1 MMTTP
6 IRNAPC
12 FAMCAL
18 VCDPS
23 LKAECVPVFGGEGE
37 RGAFVPEALKAVRT
51 MCWKRWY
58 DCVSCAF
65 R

>member
-12 FAMCAL
+12 FAVCAA

-23 LKAECVPVFGGEGE
+23 PKAECVPVFGGEGE
-37 RGAFVPEALKAVRT
+37 RGAFVPEVLKAV
-51 MCWKRWY
+51 
-58 DCVSCAF
+58 
-65 R
+65 